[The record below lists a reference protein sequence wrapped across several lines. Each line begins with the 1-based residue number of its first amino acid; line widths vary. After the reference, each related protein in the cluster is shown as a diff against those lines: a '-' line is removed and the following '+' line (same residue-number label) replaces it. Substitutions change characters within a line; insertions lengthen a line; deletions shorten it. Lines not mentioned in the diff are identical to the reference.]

1 MLSHP
6 IWGESVFNET
16 QDVYIWWCSW
26 SWLVTF
32 SENMGAT
39 VNYDNDMNTIQ
50 WWYDH
55 DNMLVTLRHM
65 MYWSYSLSSRLVTF
79 SEDFLSQVGRQ
90 LLCYDNYMNM
100 IQWWYDH
107 DDMLVTFSED
117 FLSQA
122 GGQLGRKR
130 LMDECTGSLQPAW
143 WYDNVM
149 TMTSWWNGDDIMMV
163 WWWSG
168 NDIMIIWEWYD
179 NVMMVIIPG
188 ICHLFY
194 ATAFLG
200 LITVPKLI

>member
-1 MLSHP
+1 
-6 IWGESVFNET
+6 
-16 QDVYIWWCSW
+16 
-26 SWLVTF
+26 
-32 SENMGAT
+32 
-39 VNYDNDMNTIQ
+39 MNTIQ

-100 IQWWYDH
+100 IQWWYDHDDMLVTFSEDFLSQAGGELLYYDNDMNTIQWWYDH